1 MNAQPEHP
9 SYIAEERKGDILLFF
24 ELIRLL
30 DYIILAHY
38 GKNSSM

>member
-1 MNAQPEHP
+1 MF
-9 SYIAEERKGDILLFF
+9 YIFS

-38 GKNSSM
+38 GKNSSMWMWSFR